1 MSLDSYLQRDARLR
15 IEIKVK
21 LAELIRL
28 GNAEKLRLAMK
39 HHGYTVELRLRSGS
53 VQNLAHERDT
63 LRISFR
69 FDRKVSPETFGLVK
83 DSVDDRPGSSNLGGL
98 LEKAIKDKSRAA
110 CDLLG
115 HDVPGKQPIQAGPQL
130 LQKAM
135 QGNPR
140 KRICV
145 QHFEDVGRR
154 LLTGENDRAVSQIW
168 EPSVE
173 GGHHGTGRGDRKST
187 RLNSSHSSISYAVFC
202 LKKKKKQ
209 KNTSSFIKKKKKKT
223 KYVR

>member
-63 LRISFR
+63 LRISLR
-69 FDRKVSPETFGLVK
+69 FDRKVSPGTFGFVK
-83 DSVDDRPGSSNLGGL
+83 DSVVDRPGSSNLGGV
-98 LEKAIKDKSRAA
+98 LE
-110 CDLLG
+110 
-115 HDVPGKQPIQAGPQL
+115 
-130 LQKAM
+130 KAM

-173 GGHHGTGRGDRKST
+173 GGHHGTGRGVCLWVQDGGIGFFPLQQHLRFWEPGSDDAVIPH
-187 RLNSSHSSISYAVFC
+187 RPQQNEQVVAHQRVRAQHQYLGHCSSAFGPECLSATHSE
-202 LKKKKKQ
+202 
-209 KNTSSFIKKKKKKT
+209 
-223 KYVR
+223 